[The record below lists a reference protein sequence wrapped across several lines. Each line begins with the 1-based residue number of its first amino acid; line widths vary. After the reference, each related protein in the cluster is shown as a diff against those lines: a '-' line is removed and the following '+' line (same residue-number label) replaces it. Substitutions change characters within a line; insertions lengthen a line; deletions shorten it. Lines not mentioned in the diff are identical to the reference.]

1 MFLLLCLYIL
11 YSNDYYII
19 IHPMSP
25 KFSSLLP
32 LQFQSPFG
40 NRAYPRFFSV
50 HRNPPT
56 LEQDWRAFRAQL
68 VASEAGGNGPGLG
81 NSLGMM
87 IRSSGSWVHPIPHPE
102 RGCLLIARNH
112 YKNLGIHDDA
122 VVLITEHDDKIG
134 TSGLMVNMRLPFRIS
149 SLGLEDHLTASF
161 GNCPLHWGGSIE
173 RNLLHVVH
181 GRGDVEGSM
190 RLVDGVFTGG
200 VEHAAELVRLGLARP
215 EEFKLVSGFN
225 EWAPDQLAYE
235 IWDEQ
240 WWVVSASKS
249 VIMECLSDSPT
260 PPSWGLEEVGG
271 MKMDSKTRCWAKV
284 LKASGIRY

>member
-1 MFLLLCLYIL
+1 
-11 YSNDYYII
+11 
-19 IHPMSP
+19 MSP

-161 GNCPLHWGGSIE
+161 GN
-173 RNLLHVVH
+173 
-181 GRGDVEGSM
+181 
-190 RLVDGVFTGG
+190 
-200 VEHAAELVRLGLARP
+200 
-215 EEFKLVSGFN
+215 
-225 EWAPDQLAYE
+225 
-235 IWDEQ
+235 
-240 WWVVSASKS
+240 
-249 VIMECLSDSPT
+249 
-260 PPSWGLEEVGG
+260 
-271 MKMDSKTRCWAKV
+271 
-284 LKASGIRY
+284 